1 MPDGELHAAGA
12 GQSVRDPDP
21 GLEWRCHDPRDG
33 LRPARHRGRRETGER
48 VRPLIGQE
56 WSRDFNTGFSL
67 VNVSSCLLG
76 TVIFGVKLSAS

>member
-21 GLEWRCHDPRDG
+21 GLEWRRHDPRDG

-48 VRPLIGQE
+48 LKPLIGQ
-56 WSRDFNTGFSL
+56 W
-67 VNVSSCLLG
+67 
-76 TVIFGVKLSAS
+76 